1 MGNINI
7 KKKELKRL
15 KEKVENYRADV
26 EAAKAS
32 AHFMLRKYKAHALYP
47 TTFRQNPLIRE
58 TKKINLSFYYQ
69 CS

>member
-32 AHFMLRKYKAHALYP
+32 AHFMLRKYKAHVVP
-47 TTFRQNPLIRE
+47 N
-58 TKKINLSFYYQ
+58 KKKFNKKKERRKNKIKGF
-69 CS
+69 